1 MPRNLLWELVAE
13 IQWKGWEGDLGT
25 PTQGPGEG
33 GLSHTSPEAMHLVGG
48 GTLLSWQQG
57 NVQI

>member
-1 MPRNLLWELVAE
+1 MPRSLLWELVAE
-13 IQWKGWEGDLGT
+13 IQWKGLEGDLGA
-25 PTQGPGEG
+25 PTQGPGED
-33 GLSHTSPEAMHLVGG
+33 GLSHTSPAATDLVGG